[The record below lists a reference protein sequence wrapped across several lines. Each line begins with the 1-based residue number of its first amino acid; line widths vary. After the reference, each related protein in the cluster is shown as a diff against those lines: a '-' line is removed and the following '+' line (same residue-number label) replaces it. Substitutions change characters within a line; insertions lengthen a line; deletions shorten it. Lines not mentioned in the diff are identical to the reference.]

1 MMLILKIKV
10 PFVVHIT
17 GPHNVDTN
25 KVTMKIISLTFRN
38 EISRFIVPLFFF
50 FQKEKNL
57 FQKCTNVML
66 CLCWLRVQ
74 RLNTSLFLTDRNK
87 LYQLTKN
94 PQRHGIAPAV
104 WGNLVF

>member
-1 MMLILKIKV
+1 MLILKIKV
-10 PFVVHIT
+10 TFVVHIT
-17 GPHNVDTN
+17 GPHNVDAN
-25 KVTMKIISLTFRN
+25 KVTMKIISLKFRN
-38 EISRFIVPLFFF
+38 EIGRFIVPLFFF
-50 FQKEKNL
+50 FQE
-57 FQKCTNVML
+57 CTNVML

-87 LYQLTKN
+87 LYKLTKN